1 MYALLLW
8 TSNAL
13 LSELVTR
20 AEESS
25 NFFKSPPWLMIR
37 CLTMIFNSW
46 ENNTKWKYD
55 ISICV
60 AHQGYLKS
68 SMESVATG
76 LLGPG
81 LSTAVSTIQ
90 PHRLGWMQVSN
101 TRPIFLCQRLPVQ
114 GDVRHLSNP
123 PKHRCVP
130 LSSSPGRQVIK
141 KMYFWKPPSLHVP
154 STSANKGG
162 GMKRQCEGYS
172 KAGGGGVPPRAQFKK

>member
-1 MYALLLW
+1 M
-8 TSNAL
+8 
-13 LSELVTR
+13 
-20 AEESS
+20 
-25 NFFKSPPWLMIR
+25 
-37 CLTMIFNSW
+37 
-46 ENNTKWKYD
+46 
-55 ISICV
+55 

-114 GDVRHLSNP
+114 GDARHPSNP

-130 LSSSPGRQVIK
+130 LL
-141 KMYFWKPPSLHVP
+141 PPLLEDKLLKDVFLKASLSLHVP

-162 GMKRQCEGYS
+162 GMKSAMRGYS
-172 KAGGGGVPPRAQFKK
+172 KAGGGVPPRAQFKKWSMPLSEAVIRCWAYQKLKFWWQSSHVAGR

>member
-1 MYALLLW
+1 
-8 TSNAL
+8 
-13 LSELVTR
+13 
-20 AEESS
+20 
-25 NFFKSPPWLMIR
+25 MIR

-46 ENNTKWKYD
+46 KQHKMKVWYP
-55 ISICV
+55 SIYV

-130 LSSSPGRQVIK
+130 FPPLTEDKLLKRCI
-141 KMYFWKPPSLHVP
+141 FWKPPSLHVP

-162 GMKRQCEGYS
+162 GMKEQCEGYS
-172 KAGGGGVPPRAQFKK
+172 KAGVGGASQSTV